1 MNQDSYWVTGIHAVS
16 EVIRRRS
23 EAIQRLLIKS
33 GRDDQRLNELREL
46 AQSSNMQWEE
56 VDDEALAAVAEDTHQ
71 GVAALLNQQKSLFS
85 EKSLL
90 SYLDTLSHP
99 PLLLI
104 LDGVTDPHNLGACLR
119 TADAAGVDA
128 VVIPKDKSVG
138 LNATVSRV
146 ASGAAETVNLAVV
159 TNLAR
164 CLQALKDRN
173 VWIAGT
179 DNQADTSLFEQ
190 DLTGPLAL
198 VMGSEGAGMRRLTK
212 EKCDFLVSIPMAG
225 ELSSLNVS
233 VATGVALFEAVR
245 SRQKS

>member
-1 MNQDSYWVTGIHAVS
+1 MNQDSYWVTGIHAAS

-104 LDGVTDPHNLGACLR
+104 LDGW
-119 TADAAGVDA
+119 
-128 VVIPKDKSVG
+128 SY
-138 LNATVSRV
+138 
-146 ASGAAETVNLAVV
+146 
-159 TNLAR
+159 
-164 CLQALKDRN
+164 
-173 VWIAGT
+173 
-179 DNQADTSLFEQ
+179 
-190 DLTGPLAL
+190 
-198 VMGSEGAGMRRLTK
+198 
-212 EKCDFLVSIPMAG
+212 
-225 ELSSLNVS
+225 
-233 VATGVALFEAVR
+233 R
-245 SRQKS
+245 SA

>member
-179 DNQADTSLFEQ
+179 DDQADTSLFEQ

-245 SRQKS
+245 NRKKS

>member
-1 MNQDSYWVTGIHAVS
+1 M
-16 EVIRRRS
+16 
-23 EAIQRLLIKS
+23 LIKS

-179 DNQADTSLFEQ
+179 DDQADTSLFEQ

-245 SRQKS
+245 NRKKS